1 MCIVTI
7 NKKASIRY
15 LLITTERSTAW
26 PQLRGR
32 PQRATWGPQT
42 RSLWVT
48 QAGNV
53 ENKVS
58 WDKAL
63 IDSHHPEQVQDN
75 KYSDATSK
83 APKTS
88 LKRRRTL
95 IGGSATLA
103 FVTSC
108 VCFPDKIYL
117 HSMFMW
123 ASSRTGQKIQLY
135 QHQHPSS
142 ESSLQISTQKLC
154 FSSCSYYGW
163 NVFCLTR
170 VICRVLNQF
179 KSFVYTHDLWY
190 HK

>member
-1 MCIVTI
+1 M
-7 NKKASIRY
+7 
-15 LLITTERSTAW
+15 
-26 PQLRGR
+26 
-32 PQRATWGPQT
+32 
-42 RSLWVT
+42 
-48 QAGNV
+48 

-58 WDKAL
+58 WDKSL
-63 IDSHHPEQVQDN
+63 IDSQPPEQVQDN

-103 FVTSC
+103 VVTSC

-142 ESSLQISTQKLC
+142 ERSLQISMQKLW
-154 FSSCSYYGW
+154 FSFLLLKS
-163 NVFCLTR
+163 FCLTR
-170 VICRVLNQF
+170 MICRDLNQF
-179 KSFVYTHDLWY
+179 KSFVYAHDL
-190 HK
+190 